1 VYEASENSGS
11 SHGNKVRNNTS
22 MAAGHARK
30 YKTHRPTNPAA
41 AMVPNRT
48 VNNSETDDKTVI
60 SAIPSF

>member
-1 VYEASENSGS
+1 
-11 SHGNKVRNNTS
+11 

-60 SAIPSF
+60 TNAMLARAVYITNIQYYS